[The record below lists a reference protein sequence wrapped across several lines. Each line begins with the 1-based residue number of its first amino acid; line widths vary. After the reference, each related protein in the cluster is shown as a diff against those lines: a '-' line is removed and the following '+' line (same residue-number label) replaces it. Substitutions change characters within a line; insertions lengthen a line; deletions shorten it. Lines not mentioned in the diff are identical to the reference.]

1 MAKKRKTTQKQTKT
15 VKATRYTKHIP
26 NPEEPTPAWELL
38 KEPYEYS
45 EKRSLCK
52 TILVVCQ
59 SKEEAA
65 YFKSFPIASLT
76 VVPPR
81 EEEATP
87 LDTVLYAQEIVKAT
101 AHDFDQVWCV
111 CRTSPEQAN
120 SLEAAAKK
128 AHSLGYRIVYSNDS
142 FDLWIWLH
150 YGEMQENYQQ
160 ALRETLQIDPEKGKD
175 LLFYKRLYNQ
185 LEEDPRA
192 QRSLAIERAK
202 KLYQA
207 QEKLPYVSQSPLTN
221 LYELVENLL

>member
-1 MAKKRKTTQKQTKT
+1 MAKKRKTTQKQTKA

-45 EKRSLCK
+45 EKRSLRK

-120 SLEAAAKK
+120 SLEPATKK
-128 AHSLGYRIVYSNDS
+128 AHSLGYGSTMEKCRKTTNKPWEKPYKSTLKKEKTFSSIRDS
-142 FDLWIWLH
+142 IT
-150 YGEMQENYQQ
+150 NSKK
-160 ALRETLQIDPEKGKD
+160 TLAP
-175 LLFYKRLYNQ
+175 NA
-185 LEEDPRA
+185 P
-192 QRSLAIERAK
+192 
-202 KLYQA
+202 
-207 QEKLPYVSQSPLTN
+207 
-221 LYELVENLL
+221 

>member
-1 MAKKRKTTQKQTKT
+1 M
-15 VKATRYTKHIP
+15 
-26 NPEEPTPAWELL
+26 
-38 KEPYEYS
+38 
-45 EKRSLCK
+45 
-52 TILVVCQ
+52 
-59 SKEEAA
+59 
-65 YFKSFPIASLT
+65 
-76 VVPPR
+76 
-81 EEEATP
+81 
-87 LDTVLYAQEIVKAT
+87 
-101 AHDFDQVWCV
+101 

-150 YGEMQENYQQ
+150 YGEMQGNYQQ

-202 KLYQA
+202 KLYLA
-207 QEKLPYVSQSPLTN
+207 QEKLPYASQSPLTN